1 MNKKK
6 NKCNIVKDLI
16 PLYIDEICSDD
27 TKEFVENELNKCEE
41 CNEFYKLLKKDIDLK
56 INNQLPKNKFK
67 KIKNKIMMKYVI
79 STIAVV
85 LVIFPLVVLSLGQLK
100 LSCISFS
107 SISVMYKA
115 NEFYNGLKKYDIE
128 TIDSLLST
136 YEERWY
142 THLTN
147 YTRDDFLD
155 NIQKLKA
162 EKIEFV
168 SFTPQKFY
176 WNGWYTVSYELC
188 VKQENEKA
196 CIIFDTHINNDY
208 ELEYWA
214 YSINMNRTDLENKI
228 IDIFNPVWNIA

>member
-67 KIKNKIMMKYVI
+67 KIKNKIRMKYII
-79 STIAVV
+79 STIAVI
-85 LVIFPLVVLSLGQLK
+85 LVIFPLIVLSLGQLK
-100 LSCISFS
+100 LPCISFS
-107 SISVMYKA
+107 SIPIMNKA
-115 NEFYNGLKKYDIE
+115 NKFYNGLKNYDIE
-128 TIDSLLST
+128 TVDALLSNDK
-136 YEERWY
+136 EMWF

-147 YTRDDFLD
+147 YTREDFLN
-155 NIQKLKA
+155 NIKKLEQ

-168 SFTPQKFY
+168 SFTPQKFWY
-176 WNGWYTVSYELC
+176 NGMYLVNYELC
-188 VKQENEKA
+188 AKDKNEKA
-196 CIIFDTHINNDY
+196 CIIIETFINSNNELGY
-208 ELEYWA
+208 WGYGVSRNTELEK
-214 YSINMNRTDLENKI
+214 KI
-228 IDIFNPVWNIA
+228 VDIFNPVRNI